1 MCVAVLL
8 TAVLSVPVLAA
19 EWTTPVPVESGI
31 NTQYGDWTPYLSY
44 DGLSLYFSRYYSSS
58 VNACIFEA
66 KRSQPSGLFTSVQQV
81 LSAPGHL
88 ISPWVSPDNLRMY
101 YYQET
106 SGWQVKMSQRASV
119 SDSWSQGTA
128 VSGLSSGI
136 CFPSL
141 SSDEL
146 TIAFENPNVGGGD
159 MYMATRPDKSSAFGT
174 ARNLSEI
181 NTAGLES
188 RPFLSS
194 DALSIYWANGGQI
207 FEAIRNSLNDPFGN
221 IQHLSAFD
229 TLGSGSNH
237 PDMAISS
244 DGTAFYFVVASAGQ
258 PGDIYVSYL
267 VPEPATLLLMSIGGV
282 LLRKSKK

>member
-229 TLGSGSNH
+229 MPGGGSNH

-244 DGTAFYFVVASAGQ
+244 NGTSFYFVSGQ

-267 VPEPATLLLMSIGGV
+267 VPEPATLLLLGMGAVIV
-282 LLRKSKK
+282 RKRRR

>member
-8 TAVLSVPVLAA
+8 AAVLSVPALAA
-19 EWTTPVPVESGI
+19 EWTTPVPVQSGI
-31 NTQYGDWTPYLSY
+31 NTQYGDWLPYLSY
-44 DGLSLYFSRYYSSS
+44 DGRSLYFTRYYSSGS
-58 VNACIFEA
+58 ASIYEA
-66 KRSQPSGLFTSVQQV
+66 KRSQPSGNFTSVSQV
-81 LSAPGHL
+81 LSSSYGVY
-88 ISPWVSPDNLRMY
+88 SPWVSPDNLRMY
-101 YYQET
+101 YHEET
-106 SGWQVKMSQRASV
+106 SSWTIKVTTRASA
-119 SDSWSQGTA
+119 SDPWSQGTA
-128 VSGLSSGI
+128 VSGLPSNI
-136 CFPSL
+136 NLPSL

-146 TIAFENPNVGGGD
+146 TIVFNNPNVGGWD

-229 TLGSGSNH
+229 MPGGGSNH

-244 DGTAFYFVVASAGQ
+244 NGTSFYFVSGQ

-267 VPEPATLLLMSIGGV
+267 VPEPATLLLLGMGAVIV
-282 LLRKSKK
+282 RKRRR